1 LGKVI
6 VDTGALYALV
16 DKSDKWH
23 IKVKDFIEKH
33 DPTLIIPCSILPEV
47 CYLINKYLGQEA
59 EINFLRALL
68 ESDVIFEELTVQDI
82 KNAIKYMEKY
92 KIRNLGFVDATV
104 LAIAERLKV
113 YEILTVDRRDFS
125 GIKIKKRNLTLL
137 P

>member
-33 DPTLIIPCSILPEV
+33 NPTLIIPCSILPEV

-59 EINFLRALL
+59 EINFLVSHLNKRLSL
-68 ESDVIFEELTVQDI
+68 KTILGREH
-82 KNAIKYMEKY
+82 NAM
-92 KIRNLGFVDATV
+92 
-104 LAIAERLKV
+104 AER
-113 YEILTVDRRDFS
+113 S
-125 GIKIKKRNLTLL
+125 GMHQKGPEFDSQCYSTNECCISRICLQRYFGNTDG
-137 P
+137 